1 MLLKN
6 CKLKRNHYVPIRIT
20 ILTNSIAGKDMEKKE
35 LLFTALVRMENGRHF
50 GRQFSS
56 FL

>member
-1 MLLKN
+1 MLLEN
-6 CKLKRNHYVPIRIT
+6 CKLKRNHYIPIRIT
-20 ILTNSIAGKDMEKKE
+20 ILTNSIAGKDMEKKQ